1 MKLRSSIK
9 PTLLYSSLI
18 RGTFFAGIGI
28 LLILFFGI
36 FIPVDPLK
44 IYGPF
49 IILISLLFI
58 TLGLYP
64 YQKLKQLE
72 VKPHEIL
79 LNEDHLLFSWKR
91 KPTILIPFSE
101 IDKIVNIQLERRY
114 GIGILLKKPINLHLI
129 DAHFDEKKFIA
140 SSQKNYSCD
149 LFFPFFTTYSFDK
162 LKQALN

>member
-18 RGTFFAGIGI
+18 RGTFLAGIGI
-28 LLILFFGI
+28 LILLFFGT
-36 FIPVDPLK
+36 FIPVEPLK

-72 VKPHEIL
+72 VNPHEIL
-79 LNEDHLLFSWKR
+79 LNEDHLIFSWKR
-91 KPTILIPFSE
+91 KPLIMVPFSE
-101 IDKIVNIQLERRY
+101 IDKIVNIQLESRY
-114 GIGILLKKPINLHLI
+114 GIGILLKKPINHHLI
-129 DAHFDEKKFIA
+129 DPNFDEKKFIA

-149 LFFPFFTTYSFDK
+149 LFLPFFTTYSFE
-162 LKQALN
+162 LVKQAIE